1 MYHPEAMLT
10 VAHRREEELVR
21 EAQTC
26 GVPQEP
32 DAQRPR
38 WGRVVIGLLLAVLVA
53 LASVRLAVAGPGP
66 DLAAVRRATAQYH
79 RPEAAMAAGWNLV
92 PGLDHCFFQ
101 PGVGAMGYHLI
112 DAASLDLSLDP
123 LHPEA
128 LVYAPGPNGQLQL
141 GAVEYVVPAAAWD
154 ATGNPELPMVLGQ
167 RLHLNEALGVYILHA
182 WIWKHNPSGIFEDW
196 NPRVHCSG

>member
-1 MYHPEAMLT
+1 MLT

-21 EAQTC
+21 EAQHC
-26 GVPQEP
+26 GVPQDERP
-32 DAQRPR
+32 QRSA
-38 WGRVVIGLLLAVLVA
+38 WGKWVAGLCLAALVT
-53 LASVRLAVAGPGP
+53 LASAGLAAAGQGP

-79 RPEAAMAAGWNLV
+79 RPKAAMAAGWNLV

-112 DAASLDLSLDP
+112 DAAHLDLSLDP

-154 ATGNPELPMVLGQ
+154 AAGNTELPMVLGQ

-182 WIWKHNPSGIFEDW
+182 WVWQHNPNGIFEDW
-196 NPRVHCSG
+196 NPTVHCSG